1 MRLAVVV
8 VAGAEL
14 YPVTF
19 PSRDRSTNSGKSGIS
34 SKLLPSF
41 PSFRLASTQLLQIR
55 HTLDRLCVGSST
67 GTIKPF
73 STRNS
78 RPPARKS
85 KVCCTQGGFDS
96 VDDAKDTEH

>member
-41 PSFRLASTQLLQIR
+41 PTQLLQIR

-73 STRNS
+73 YQELASPR
-78 RPPARKS
+78 
-85 KVCCTQGGFDS
+85 
-96 VDDAKDTEH
+96 